1 MVKMDPNKAMLV
13 ICLTIFIVVG
23 VNAAIY
29 AAFRRGNEANQI
41 ELLRK
46 AASRARQPWVNEDRA
61 LEELSKRVADLKRR
75 KPAAREGDQ
84 EEDPGEDRNR

>member
-13 ICLTIFIVVG
+13 VCLTVFIVIG

-46 AASRARQPWVNEDRA
+46 AASRARHPWAKEDQA
-61 LEELSKRVADLKRR
+61 LEELSKRVADLKKGR
-75 KPAAREGDQ
+75 PATFEGEQ
-84 EEDPGEDRNR
+84 EENPREDRSR